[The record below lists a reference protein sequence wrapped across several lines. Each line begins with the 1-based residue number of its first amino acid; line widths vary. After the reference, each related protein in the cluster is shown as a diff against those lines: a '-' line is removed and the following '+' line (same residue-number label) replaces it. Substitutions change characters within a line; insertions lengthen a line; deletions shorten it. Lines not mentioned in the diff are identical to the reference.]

1 MKPAIIAATCVTVA
15 ALIATP
21 VCAQTL
27 PFYDVDAQV
36 AKCIAESPQG
46 GEQLAKKLAGR
57 RSDAAKSEA
66 EVVKTFCEVLGKAD
80 KQIRDELAKRWRSVD
95 SRIRFG
101 CIAAKQVVNYE
112 GLRDCIENLE
122 KRGKTSPDQVIIRR

>member
-1 MKPAIIAATCVTVA
+1 MKPATIAATCVTVA
-15 ALIATP
+15 ALIAAP

-36 AKCIAESPQG
+36 AKCVAESPQG

-57 RSDAAKSEA
+57 RSDAAA

>member
-1 MKPAIIAATCVTVA
+1 MKPAIIAATCVTAA
-15 ALIATP
+15 ALIAAP

-36 AKCIAESPQG
+36 AKCVAESPQG

-57 RSDAAKSEA
+57 RSDAAA